1 MTYPGIFS
9 YKMNHGVH
17 FKHELIDII
26 GHQGSPGGA
35 REE

>member
-1 MTYPGIFS
+1 MTYHGLFS
-9 YKMNHGVH
+9 YKMNHEVH
-17 FKHELIDII
+17 LKHEFDVI